1 MVIAPTVWI
10 FLGWRSG
17 SSLAVACRDAAE
29 GLPGDLGTI
38 DFLQVLKAT
47 RASVESWEELEK
59 TLSHIASRPEPK
71 EGISAML
78 ASLEEERWG
87 CAHMGGRM
95 PNAASVLHYA
105 KALAAMQI
113 LPQMTQKLVVAVQ
126 AGLDEAWPNAEQRLT
141 KPWIACVLSHL
152 QHNSFEDFAA
162 SINQKKTPLP
172 TVFAVCCELT
182 QTAVA
187 AGELV
192 DEVRWWQ
199 DNSDT

>member
-1 MVIAPTVWI
+1 
-10 FLGWRSG
+10 
-17 SSLAVACRDAAE
+17 
-29 GLPGDLGTI
+29 
-38 DFLQVLKAT
+38 
-47 RASVESWEELEK
+47 
-59 TLSHIASRPEPK
+59 
-71 EGISAML
+71 
-78 ASLEEERWG
+78 
-87 CAHMGGRM
+87 MGGRM
-95 PNAASVLHYA
+95 PNASSVLHPA

-172 TVFAVCCELT
+172 TVFAGCCELT

-192 DEVRWWQ
+192 DEVGWWQ

>member
-1 MVIAPTVWI
+1 M
-10 FLGWRSG
+10 
-17 SSLAVACRDAAE
+17 
-29 GLPGDLGTI
+29 GTI

-47 RASVESWEELEK
+47 RASVESWEELEE

-71 EGISAML
+71 L
-78 ASLEEERWG
+78 WY
-87 CAHMGGRM
+87 AHMGGRM
-95 PNAASVLHYA
+95 PNASSVLHYA

-126 AGLDEAWPNAEQRLT
+126 AGLDEACPNAEQRLT

-182 QTAVA
+182 RTSVA
-187 AGELV
+187 AAELV
-192 DEVRWWQ
+192 DKVGLWQ

>member
-10 FLGWRSG
+10 CLGWRSG

-29 GLPGDLGTI
+29 GLPGVLGTVE
-38 DFLQVLKAT
+38 FLQVLKAT

-59 TLSHIASRPEPK
+59 TLSHISSRLEP
-71 EGISAML
+71 G
-78 ASLEEERWG
+78 G
-87 CAHMGGRM
+87 CDIMGGRM
-95 PNAASVLHYA
+95 PNASSVLHYA

-126 AGLDEAWPNAEQRLT
+126 AGLDEACPNAEQRLT

-182 QTAVA
+182 RTSVA
-187 AGELV
+187 AAELV
-192 DEVRWWQ
+192 DKVGLWQ

>member
-29 GLPGDLGTI
+29 GLPGVLGTV

-59 TLSHIASRPEPK
+59 TLSHIASWPEPK
-71 EGISAML
+71 EWIPGHPVPL
-78 ASLEEERWG
+78 L
-87 CAHMGGRM
+87 GGRM

-199 DNSDT
+199 NAGEESD